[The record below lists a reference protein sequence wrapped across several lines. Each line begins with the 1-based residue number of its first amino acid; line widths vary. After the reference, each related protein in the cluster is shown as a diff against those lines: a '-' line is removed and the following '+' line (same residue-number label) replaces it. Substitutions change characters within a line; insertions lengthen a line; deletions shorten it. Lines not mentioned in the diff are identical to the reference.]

1 MLELVKSLLTEPSPP
16 VLHSPLKE
24 FFVVVK
30 VKQGNMWAGPE
41 LSGIKGGY
49 CSCRGP
55 TLLSRSCA
63 DLTLEMM
70 RQGPRKLKELPAY
83 HLPMSKKT
91 QTFSFL
97 RLCFPLS
104 NYFYLCVFITFL

>member
-49 CSCRGP
+49 CSCRGGSQHLVKQFNTSSNSNSRGICCIQVHTGILAFVHMCIHAYIYEYKHIIKNDFQRLTW
-55 TLLSRSCA
+55 TL
-63 DLTLEMM
+63 
-70 RQGPRKLKELPAY
+70 P
-83 HLPMSKKT
+83 SK
-91 QTFSFL
+91 
-97 RLCFPLS
+97 
-104 NYFYLCVFITFL
+104 